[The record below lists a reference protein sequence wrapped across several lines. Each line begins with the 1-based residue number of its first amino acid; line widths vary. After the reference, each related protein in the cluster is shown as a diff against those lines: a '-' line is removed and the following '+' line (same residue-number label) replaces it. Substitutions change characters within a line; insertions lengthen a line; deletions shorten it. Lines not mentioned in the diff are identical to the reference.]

1 MFGNVYL
8 NGLLRR
14 RRARK
19 LSWRRSNRS
28 CWSSLWLSNVT
39 MLAWTGIPICHKKKT
54 KTEIKL
60 CMDTK
65 CLGSNNLLWVVWGAG
80 EYPKSGTC
88 WRLLLWLALCCGGES
103 SSAVKLGG
111 WRSLDWLNLTHS
123 STVSF
128 HFLQREKWI
137 RIQKSVRG
145 EEGFRVWWW

>member
-1 MFGNVYL
+1 MYTWMGCWEGEGRESLAGGGATGLV
-8 NGLLRR
+8 GLL
-14 RRARK
+14 
-19 LSWRRSNRS
+19 SGS
-28 CWSSLWLSNVT
+28 VT
-39 MLAWTGIPICHKKKT
+39 LQCLLELEYPSVTKKKT